1 VKRLGTPARGFTL
14 IEAIVALTLVASLG
28 GALFLWINQSLNAI
42 NRIQAHYDELELRQ
56 NVAQWARTLN
66 PMQRPTGKISLG
78 ELQIEW
84 QSKPVTGLVDQMG
97 FPAGT
102 GLFQLALYDVS
113 IKATQGSAAAGNLL
127 TLSSTRSITGYRK
140 ARDLSTPF
148 GP

>member
-1 VKRLGTPARGFTL
+1 MKLLGAQTRGFTL

-66 PMQRPTGKISLG
+66 PMQKPTGKVRLG

-84 QSKPVTGLVDQMG
+84 QSKAVTGLVDQMG

-102 GLFQLALYDVS
+102 GLYQLALYDVS
-113 IKATQGSAAAGNLL
+113 IKATQGKAADGTAL
-127 TLSSTRSITGYRK
+127 TLASTRSITGYRK
-140 ARDLSTPF
+140 ARDLGTPF